1 MAENGLLLAC
11 GVTLGAIAAAVAV
24 GPAAMARGARLPI
37 SEGGVLLL
45 LAVLAAGT
53 VSSILAT
60 RVALGA
66 PLVNALRSE

>member
-1 MAENGLLLAC
+1 
-11 GVTLGAIAAAVAV
+11 
-24 GPAAMARGARLPI
+24 
-37 SEGGVLLL
+37 VLLL